1 MCLKVLV
8 KVIEKIF
15 DCVKF
20 LNKRIAFIFVTNQK
34 SFYRRAV
41 DYLQAPPERQVK
53 GFAYNQSTNSAL
65 DSAVFGYN
73 TTSGSIPQKLLED
86 IGEGTGNSAV
96 VACLNVLATSYA
108 EPQLKVYKKDIGET
122 TVTALK
128 KLSNEE
134 RVLEIAQML
143 GGKEVSDSAV
153 AHAQQLLN

>member
-1 MCLKVLV
+1 MA
-8 KVIEKIF
+8 EE
-15 DCVKF
+15 
-20 LNKRIAFIFVTNQK
+20 K

-96 VACLNVLATSYA
+96 VACLNVCLLYTS
-108 EPQLKVYKKDIGET
+108 PSPRDRT
-122 TVTALK
+122 R
-128 KLSNEE
+128 S
-134 RVLEIAQML
+134 RMP
-143 GGKEVSDSAV
+143 SSA
-153 AHAQQLLN
+153 